1 MHALD
6 WHLVNSAEVEA
17 WPARLLR
24 PQYTGGQHRR
34 ALLSLSP
41 DGGDAKRVREF
52 DLDAAAAFWSRA
64 LGVGKPFQA
73 IWHVAS
79 QHPLPAARR
88 RF

>member
-1 MHALD
+1 MICSRVAVALM
-6 WHLVNSAEVEA
+6 SAA
-17 WPARLLR
+17 SSCRDDP
-24 PQYTGGQHRR
+24 
-34 ALLSLSP
+34 
-41 DGGDAKRVREF
+41 F
-52 DLDAAAAFWSRA
+52 RA